1 MASDALVAAI
11 KQVPAVVAVS
21 VAVAEELDKVH
32 VAVPPVTIA
41 YVTAPV
47 PEPEVLVVKLG
58 VAVYAVPV
66 EAAEVVVAEMVNV
79 ACAACETVNERETC
93 VAAEKLELPLW
104 SAVKVQVPVAKI
116 VTVNELTVQTE
127 VVIEAKTTVRDELAV
142 GETVKATSP

>member
-1 MASDALVAAI
+1 LVAAI

-32 VAVPPVTIA
+32 VAVPPITTA

-66 EAAEVVVAEMVNV
+66 EAADVVVAEMVKV

-104 SAVKVQVPVAKI
+104 SAVKVQVPVVTI
-116 VTVNELTVQTE
+116 VTVNEETVQTE
-127 VVIEAKTTVRDELAV
+127 VVIEAKTTVREELAV
-142 GETVKATSP
+142 GETVKAKSP

>member
-1 MASDALVAAI
+1 
-11 KQVPAVVAVS
+11 VAVS
-21 VAVAEELDKVH
+21 VAEEEELDKVQ

-66 EAAEVVVAEMVNV
+66 EAAEVVVAAMVNV

-93 VAAEKLELPLW
+93 VAAEKLESPL
-104 SAVKVQVPVAKI
+104 
-116 VTVNELTVQTE
+116 
-127 VVIEAKTTVRDELAV
+127 
-142 GETVKATSP
+142 